1 MALATLFYLGD
12 NRGKMAWLSCE
23 RVFWEFLLSLDRKA
37 DWRPTAT
44 LETLVQRAKLLS
56 HLRAHFIAT
65 GAMEVDVPVLAESC
79 VSDLHI
85 DCLQTSV
92 NDSVQY
98 LQSSP
103 EYYMKRLLAYGCGS
117 IYYLGKAFRDGE
129 VGPRHNPEFTMLEW
143 YRPGWDEHQLMSEVA
158 ALLSPLIAD
167 LNTVTYSYGQVF
179 EEATGLDPHV
189 ADLVAV
195 QEYASD
201 LSGSSFA
208 QESRSTC
215 LDLIFSLAVEPT
227 LQDGLVFVH
236 DYPACQ
242 SALAR
247 VDTNSGGRQ
256 VARRFEAFLN
266 RMELANGYYELTD
279 PVEQKNRFLED
290 MRLRKSAGK
299 SEPPVDE
306 KLLAALSHGLL
317 GCAGVAL
324 GVDRLLMQ
332 LLKLDT
338 IAESMPFAQGVM
350 SDGR

>member
-1 MALATLFYLGD
+1 MSPD
-12 NRGKMAWLSCE
+12 SK
-23 RVFWEFLLSLDRKA
+23 V

-44 LETLVQRAKLLS
+44 LETLAQRAKLLS
-56 HLRAHFIAT
+56 HLRAHFDDT

-79 VSDLHI
+79 VSEVHI
-85 DCLQTSV
+85 DCLQTRV
-92 NDSVQY
+92 NGSLQY

-103 EYYMKRLLAYGCGS
+103 EYYMKRLLASGCGS
-117 IYYLGKAFRDGE
+117 IFYLGKAFRDGE

-143 YRPGWDEHQLMSEVA
+143 YRPGWDEHQLMTEVA
-158 ALLSPLIAD
+158 ALLSPLIPD
-167 LNTVTYSYGQVF
+167 LNTVAYSYAQVF
-179 EEATGLDPHV
+179 EGVTGLDPH
-189 ADLVAV
+189 AAKLGAV
-195 QEYASD
+195 QDYASN
-201 LSGSSFA
+201 LSGGCFA
-208 QESRSTC
+208 QETRSTC

-227 LQDGLVFVH
+227 LPDGLVFVH
-236 DYPACQ
+236 DYPVCQ

-247 VDTNSGGRQ
+247 VDSNSDGQQ

-279 PVEQKNRFLED
+279 PVEQESRFLAD
-290 MRLRKSAGK
+290 MAVRKFAGK
-299 SEPPVDE
+299 PQLPMDD
-306 KLLAALSHGLL
+306 KFLAALSHGLP

-332 LLKLDT
+332 LLNLDT